1 MTPKRGTLMCSA
13 RRRLTTDRFFIPHH
27 TSLLPMNA
35 NENFLKFSRFL
46 LNEESRIKLRK
57 TVNALPDELLW
68 WRPNEQANSIGN
80 LLMHLEGN
88 VRQWIVGGVGGAAD
102 VRNRAGEFG
111 AREGAT
117 KSELLARL
125 ENALS
130 EADVVLARLRPE
142 QLTERRR
149 IQTREV
155 TVLEAIY
162 QVVQH
167 FSLHLGQIIVV
178 AKAQVPGAVKF
189 YEDAGGAA
197 RPIWQE

>member
-1 MTPKRGTLMCSA
+1 MDASET
-13 RRRLTTDRFFIPHH
+13 
-27 TSLLPMNA
+27 
-35 NENFLKFSRFL
+35 FLKFSRFL
-46 LNEESRIKLRK
+46 LDEESRIKLRK
-57 TVNALPDELLW
+57 AVTALPDELLW
-68 WRPNEQANSIGN
+68 WRPNEQANSVGN

-88 VRQWIVGGVGGAAD
+88 VRQWIIGGVGGAAD
-102 VRNRAGEFG
+102 VRDRGGEFG

-117 KSELLARL
+117 KAELLARL
-125 ENALS
+125 EHTLD
-130 EADVVLARLRPE
+130 EADAVLARVRPE

-149 IQTREV
+149 VQTREI

-167 FSLHLGQIIVV
+167 FSLHLGQIILV

-197 RPIWQE
+197 RPIWRD

>member
-1 MTPKRGTLMCSA
+1 MDS
-13 RRRLTTDRFFIPHH
+13 
-27 TSLLPMNA
+27 S
-35 NENFLKFSRFL
+35 ENFLKFSRFL
-46 LNEESRIKLRK
+46 LDEESRIKLRK
-57 TVNALPDELLW
+57 AVTALPDELLW
-68 WRPNEQANSIGN
+68 ARPNEQANSVGN

-88 VRQWIVGGVGGAAD
+88 VRQWIIGGVGGAAD
-102 VRNRAGEFG
+102 VRNRGGEFG

-117 KSELLARL
+117 KAELLARL
-125 ENALS
+125 EHTLD
-130 EADVVLARLRPE
+130 EADAVLARVRPE

-149 IQTREV
+149 VQTREI

-167 FSLHLGQIIVV
+167 FSLHLGQIILV

-197 RPIWQE
+197 RPIWRD